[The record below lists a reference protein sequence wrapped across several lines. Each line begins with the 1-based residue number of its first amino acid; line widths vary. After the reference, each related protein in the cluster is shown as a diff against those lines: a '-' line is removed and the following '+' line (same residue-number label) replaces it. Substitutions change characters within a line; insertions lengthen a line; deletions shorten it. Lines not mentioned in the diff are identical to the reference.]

1 MLWKYPLLLYASNYN
16 NEDGSGSNAT
26 KDNSMLVAN
35 SENNGREEV
44 ISLVANP
51 MTFQTRKALA
61 LEVPPPPVR

>member
-1 MLWKYPLLLYASNYN
+1 M
-16 NEDGSGSNAT
+16 E
-26 KDNSMLVAN
+26 DNSLLVAD